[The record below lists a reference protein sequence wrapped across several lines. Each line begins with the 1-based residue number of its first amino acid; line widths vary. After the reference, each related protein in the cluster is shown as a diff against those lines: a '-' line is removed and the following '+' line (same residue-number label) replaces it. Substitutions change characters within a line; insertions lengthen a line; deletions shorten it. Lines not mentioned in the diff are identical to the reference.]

1 METFDAIVIGTGQA
15 GPSIAARCAA
25 EGLRTAV
32 IEKDKFGGTC
42 VNTGCTPTKAMVAN
56 ARAAYLAKRGNEFGV
71 EISGNIHINLKKVK
85 ARKDDLVESST
96 KGVEGWLKETENLT
110 VIEGHA
116 RFTDNHTIQVGDR
129 LLTADKIFINTG
141 ARAFVPSAFRK
152 VDYMTNTEILELEEV
167 PEHLII
173 VGGSYI
179 GLEFG
184 QMFRR
189 FGSEVTIIEQG
200 DEIIGR
206 EDPSTS
212 KTVREILQEEGINFR
227 LNSKC
232 ISASQSGKEITV
244 NVNSESGP
252 PQITGTHL
260 LVAVGRH
267 PNSDDLGLEHTEIQI
282 DERGYIRTSDFL
294 QTSVEGVWA
303 LGDVNG
309 KGAFT
314 HTAYND
320 FEIVAANLFD
330 NDSRKVSDRIL
341 DYALYTDPS
350 LSHIGMYE
358 KEARESGRNILIGY
372 REMSRI
378 ARAKERGETKGFIKI
393 LVDADTQR
401 ILGATI
407 VGIDGDEIIH
417 SLLDIMYS
425 DKPYTVISRAV
436 HIHPTISELI
446 PTILQNLK
454 PLE

>member
-1 METFDAIVIGTGQA
+1 METYDAIVIGTGQA
-15 GPSIAARCAA
+15 GPSLAARCAA
-25 EGLRTAV
+25 EGLKTAV

-42 VNTGCTPTKAMVAN
+42 VNTGCTPTKAMVAS
-56 ARAAYLAKRGNEFGV
+56 ARTAYVAQRGEEFGV
-71 EISGNIHINLKKVK
+71 EISGDINVNLSSVK
-85 ARKDDLVESST
+85 ARKDKIVRDSTEGVES
-96 KGVEGWLKETENLT
+96 WLKETGNLT

-116 RFTDNHTIQVGDR
+116 RFADNNTIQIDDR
-129 LLTADKIFINTG
+129 MMQADKIFINTG
-141 ARAFVPSAFRK
+141 ARPFVPPAFQK
-152 VDYMTNTEILELEEV
+152 VDYMTNAEILELEEV

-189 FGSEVTIIEQG
+189 FGSRVTIIEQG
-200 DEIIGR
+200 AEIIGR
-206 EDPSTS
+206 EDTDSS
-212 KTVREILQEEGINFR
+212 IAIREILEEEGISFR

-232 ISASQSGKEITV
+232 ISAAHSGKDITV
-244 NVNSESGP
+244 KLDCSSGSP
-252 PQITGTHL
+252 LVSGTHL
-260 LVAVGRH
+260 LVATGRQ
-267 PNSDDLGLEHTEIQI
+267 PNSDDLGLDNTGIETN
-282 DERGYIRTSDFL
+282 ERGYISTDDTL
-294 QTSVEGVWA
+294 QSSVEGIWA

-330 NDSRKVSDRIL
+330 NDPRKVSDRIL
-341 DYALYTDPS
+341 NYSLYTDPS

-358 KEARESGRNILIGY
+358 EEARASDRNVLIGR

-393 LVDADTQR
+393 LVDADTKK

-417 SLLDIMYS
+417 SLLDVMYA
-425 DKPYTVISRAV
+425 DQPCTVISRAV
-436 HIHPTISELI
+436 HTHPTISELI
-446 PTILQNLK
+446 PTILQNLE
-454 PLE
+454 PLK